1 MNDGATV
8 RPFQLAVPDEPP
20 AHREHFGGSADDAH
34 YAVAPFAQEQEP
46 RSPVAAPYPGF
57 PCPSASRRAAF
68 TTSWRNGGIGPNAGS
83 FFSRVRL

>member
-1 MNDGATV
+1 MTNARSCPDRHRLVCHLPPNRLAIALMDDGATV

-46 RSPVAAPYPGF
+46 RSPVAAPIP
-57 PCPSASRRAAF
+57 
-68 TTSWRNGGIGPNAGS
+68 
-83 FFSRVRL
+83 